1 MTVRRGV
8 VLAFVACVAVVLLWW
23 LRRDTPTTADD
34 VRDGVSV
41 ADEAR
46 TGTGSTR
53 GAAARG
59 GASAT
64 SGRRIAGIV
73 VGEDGA
79 PIRGASVRLGG
90 ARLPVPAEVR
100 TDDAGR
106 FDFGMR
112 RLGAYSLAA
121 EASGL
126 TATLEELDL
135 RASRPSPD
143 ALRVVMYPCAA
154 AIHGTIRDTAGGVI
168 AGASIAQVG
177 ASPVSRGADSAADG
191 TYALCVPIG
200 GSYLRLTA
208 DGYAARREY
217 ANVFGRTRR
226 DFTLAPGTSVSGR
239 VVVADT
245 GAPVADAIVTV
256 RSADSEP
263 SFIELSAT
271 SQDDGRFVVDGL
283 APGRYGIT
291 AHADG
296 LATLLPVDVIAEI
309 GAADDTV
316 VEVSKTFALAGNV
329 VERHTGTPL
338 GDARVD
344 LSSSRERTATLRA
357 YTAPDGSF
365 VIDGL
370 VPGDYTPWVD
380 GHTIDEQHQIPIAV
394 ADRDVRD
401 VAIVVE
407 RLGSI
412 SGRVVRG
419 GKPVHGADVSTSGA
433 HAKTD
438 VDGTFT
444 LRGLRAGEHRVYAQ
458 SDRAGAFTRG
468 PTVTLANREQR
479 TGVEVELELAASVS
493 GVVVDQTD
501 RPVAGAFVSFSLLRG
516 RDNGSATT
524 ADDGTFTA
532 RAMSGGGQYVYQVTR
547 GGPGT
552 TVLPPLTGKRHP
564 PIAVADGATHVS
576 GLRVRVRVERR
587 TIRGVVVDGDG
598 APVPDALVRA
608 EHEMTLPS
616 STTTDEHGAF
626 TLDDLGTG
634 RHTVFATSTRGEARV
649 ENVEAGRA
657 DLRIDLVAPG
667 ALEGTL
673 EGFAG
678 QVSVVAL
685 RTEDDAKRYRANV
698 RGTTFRVAALPPG
711 DYSIVASDEQ
721 DSTFSKATVTART
734 TARLALRRATP
745 GAISGSVVDDRGPV
759 ADAWCVA
766 VPTSPAGAFVFE
778 RHRHRVR
785 TDAQGTFQIPRV
797 AVGETSVWCSAR
809 QRFGETTVVV
819 AEGRATA
826 ARVTLQPREPERP
839 RASAG
844 MTVESQLGETL
855 VATVA
860 PSGPAA
866 KAGVAV
872 GDVVLELDGDKL
884 TPWGA
889 QTVTDAIHWGEVGST
904 VKLVLER
911 DDKTLTVS
919 VTLVAETK

>member
-23 LRRDTPTTADD
+23 LRRDTPTTADE

-41 ADEAR
+41 AGETSMGAGSAR
-46 TGTGSTR
+46 V
-53 GAAARG
+53 AAARG

-73 VGEDGA
+73 VGEDGT

-90 ARLPVPAEVR
+90 ARLRIPAEVR

-126 TATLEELDL
+126 TAALEELDL
-135 RASRPSPD
+135 RDPASRPLPD

-154 AIHGTIRDTAGGVI
+154 AIHGMIRDTAGGVI

-177 ASPVSRGADSAADG
+177 ESPVSRGAESAADG
-191 TYALCVPIG
+191 TYELCVPIG

-245 GAPVADAIVTV
+245 GTPVADAIVTV

-263 SFIELSAT
+263 SFIELSAV
-271 SQDDGRFVVDGL
+271 SQDDGRFEVDGL

-296 LATLLPVDVIAEI
+296 LATPLPVDVIADI
-309 GAADDTV
+309 GATDETV
-316 VEVSKTFALAGNV
+316 VEVSRTFALAGKV
-329 VERHTGTPL
+329 IERQTGTPV
-338 GDARVD
+338 GGVPVE
-344 LSSSRERTATLRA
+344 LSGAAERISMRA
-357 YTAPDGSF
+357 FTAPDGAF

-380 GHTIDEQHQIPIAV
+380 GHSIDEQHQTPIAV

-419 GKPVHGADVSTSGA
+419 GKPVHGADVSTAGV

-438 VDGTFT
+438 FDGTFT
-444 LRGLRAGEHRVYAQ
+444 LRGLRSGEHRVYAQ

-468 PTVTLANREQR
+468 PTVILANREQR
-479 TGVEVELELAASVS
+479 TGVELELELAASVS
-493 GVVVDQTD
+493 GVVVDQND

-524 ADDGTFTA
+524 ADDGTFTS

-547 GGPGT
+547 TGPGT

-576 GLRVRVRVERR
+576 GLRIRVRVERR
-587 TIRGVVVDGDG
+587 TIRGRVVDGDG
-598 APVPDALVRA
+598 SPVPDVLVRA
-608 EHEMTLPS
+608 EQEMTLPS

-626 TLDDLGTG
+626 TLEDLSAG
-634 RHTVFATSTRGEARV
+634 RHTVYATSARGEAHV
-649 ENVEAGRA
+649 ENVDAARGSADRA
-657 DLRIDLVAPG
+657 R
-667 ALEGTL
+667 
-673 EGFAG
+673 
-678 QVSVVAL
+678 
-685 RTEDDAKRYRANV
+685 
-698 RGTTFRVAALPPG
+698 
-711 DYSIVASDEQ
+711 
-721 DSTFSKATVTART
+721 
-734 TARLALRRATP
+734 
-745 GAISGSVVDDRGPV
+745 
-759 ADAWCVA
+759 DAWCA
-766 VPTSPAGAFVFE
+766 RGHPRGLPWPGLGRRPA
-778 RHRHRVR
+778 HR
-785 TDAQGTFQIPRV
+785 
-797 AVGETSVWCSAR
+797 
-809 QRFGETTVVV
+809 
-819 AEGRATA
+819 
-826 ARVTLQPREPERP
+826 
-839 RASAG
+839 
-844 MTVESQLGETL
+844 
-855 VATVA
+855 
-860 PSGPAA
+860 
-866 KAGVAV
+866 
-872 GDVVLELDGDKL
+872 
-884 TPWGA
+884 
-889 QTVTDAIHWGEVGST
+889 
-904 VKLVLER
+904 
-911 DDKTLTVS
+911 
-919 VTLVAETK
+919 